1 MNSDVTGTVK
11 YNFKR
16 LNWADHK
23 VQMDSNGTP
32 KKVLNGK
39 FYGKAMVQLGGKY
52 HIAAEYNRLEEVS
65 RGQEHL

>member
-1 MNSDVTGTVK
+1 VK

-16 LNWADHK
+16 LNWANHK

-32 KKVLNGK
+32 KKVLNGN

-52 HIAAEYNRLEEVS
+52 QEGLPVAAEYNKLEEIS
-65 RGQEHL
+65 RG

>member
-1 MNSDVTGTVK
+1 
-11 YNFKR
+11 
-16 LNWADHK
+16 
-23 VQMDSNGTP
+23 MDTNGTP

-52 HIAAEYNRLEEVS
+52 QEGLPNAAENNRLEEIS